1 MSDQFGSNLN
11 SLEYALTGHNE
22 QEFIENLQID
32 IPKMEHQPAIIEME
46 RLEQPSNVSPTVS
59 PRIENPQK
67 QTIPDQQNI
76 LVSFFGKKIFFFLGE
91 GQINYYVKLNQIG
104 SLNQALNA
112 AENLFSDFNQQ
123 GLQVVQQPDGRIV
136 TIRDTDLKQEQ
147 PYLQFVNTG

>member
-59 PRIENPQK
+59 PTISPRVENPQK
-67 QTIPDQQNI
+67 EIIPDQQNI
-76 LVSFFGKKIFFFLGE
+76 LVSFWA
-91 GQINYYVKLNQIG
+91 V
-104 SLNQALNA
+104 
-112 AENLFSDFNQQ
+112 ENMTMSPGPWL
-123 GLQVVQQPDGRIV
+123 I
-136 TIRDTDLKQEQ
+136 
-147 PYLQFVNTG
+147 

>member
-67 QTIPDQQNI
+67 QIIPDQQNI
-76 LVSFFGKKIFFFLGE
+76 LVSFSTKRPLLRPSTFFLLDRSLSPRLF
-91 GQINYYVKLNQIG
+91 YAAKLTMSHIFL
-104 SLNQALNA
+104 S
-112 AENLFSDFNQQ
+112 
-123 GLQVVQQPDGRIV
+123 
-136 TIRDTDLKQEQ
+136 
-147 PYLQFVNTG
+147 

>member
-76 LVSFFGKKIFFFLGE
+76 LVSFFGKKIFFFSPN

>member
-1 MSDQFGSNLN
+1 MDLINLKINLYFIALTITSLFLDPDFGPLIPFFPIYSYHKSRDSWAFERIRKMTKLFQLKMSDQFGSNLN

-67 QTIPDQQNI
+67 QTVPDQQNI
-76 LVSFFGKKIFFFLGE
+76 LVSFELHNCRNFPTIIFCP
-91 GQINYYVKLNQIG
+91 N
-104 SLNQALNA
+104 
-112 AENLFSDFNQQ
+112 
-123 GLQVVQQPDGRIV
+123 
-136 TIRDTDLKQEQ
+136 
-147 PYLQFVNTG
+147 

>member
-67 QTIPDQQNI
+67 QIIPDQQNI
-76 LVSFFGKKIFFFLGE
+76 LVSF
-91 GQINYYVKLNQIG
+91 
-104 SLNQALNA
+104 STDRP
-112 AENLFSDFNQQ
+112 LFPFWTVHFPLDYFMQ
-123 GLQVVQQPDGRIV
+123 
-136 TIRDTDLKQEQ
+136 LKW
-147 PYLQFVNTG
+147 PWLIYS

>member
-67 QTIPDQQNI
+67 QIIPDQQNI
-76 LVSFFGKKIFFFLGE
+76 LVSFLCSQIDHNSYIFEAEPDWFAKSSAQCSRKSFF
-91 GQINYYVKLNQIG
+91 
-104 SLNQALNA
+104 
-112 AENLFSDFNQQ
+112 
-123 GLQVVQQPDGRIV
+123 
-136 TIRDTDLKQEQ
+136 
-147 PYLQFVNTG
+147 

>member
-67 QTIPDQQNI
+67 QIIPDQQNI
-76 LVSFFGKKIFFFLGE
+76 LVSFSTDRPLLGPSTFP
-91 GQINYYVKLNQIG
+91 LLDR
-104 SLNQALNA
+104 SL
-112 AENLFSDFNQQ
+112 S
-123 GLQVVQQPDGRIV
+123 PDSFMQ
-136 TIRDTDLKQEQ
+136 LKW
-147 PYLQFVNTG
+147 PWLIYF

>member
-67 QTIPDQQNI
+67 QTIPDQQNL
-76 LVSFFGKKIFFFLGE
+76 LVSFGKFFFLSE
-91 GQINYYVKLNQIG
+91 RPNQLL
-104 SLNQALNA
+104 SL
-112 AENLFSDFNQQ
+112 AEPNW
-123 GLQVVQQPDGRIV
+123 V
-136 TIRDTDLKQEQ
+136 T
-147 PYLQFVNTG
+147 

>member
-67 QTIPDQQNI
+67 QIIPDQQNI
-76 LVSFFGKKIFFFLGE
+76 LVSFSTDHPHSEPSIFPL
-91 GQINYYVKLNQIG
+91 LDR
-104 SLNQALNA
+104 SL
-112 AENLFSDFNQQ
+112 S
-123 GLQVVQQPDGRIV
+123 PDSFML
-136 TIRDTDLKQEQ
+136 LK
-147 PYLQFVNTG
+147 

>member
-67 QTIPDQQNI
+67 QIIPDQQNI
-76 LVSFFGKKIFFFLGE
+76 LVSFSTDRPLSGPSTFPL
-91 GQINYYVKLNQIG
+91 LDR
-104 SLNQALNA
+104 SL
-112 AENLFSDFNQQ
+112 S
-123 GLQVVQQPDGRIV
+123 PDSFMQ
-136 TIRDTDLKQEQ
+136 LK
-147 PYLQFVNTG
+147 

>member
-67 QTIPDQQNI
+67 HIIPDQQNI
-76 LVSFFGKKIFFFLGE
+76 LVSFEAAKMSQVQS
-91 GQINYYVKLNQIG
+91 GQSKEVKV
-104 SLNQALNA
+104 
-112 AENLFSDFNQQ
+112 DC
-123 GLQVVQQPDGRIV
+123 P
-136 TIRDTDLKQEQ
+136 
-147 PYLQFVNTG
+147 